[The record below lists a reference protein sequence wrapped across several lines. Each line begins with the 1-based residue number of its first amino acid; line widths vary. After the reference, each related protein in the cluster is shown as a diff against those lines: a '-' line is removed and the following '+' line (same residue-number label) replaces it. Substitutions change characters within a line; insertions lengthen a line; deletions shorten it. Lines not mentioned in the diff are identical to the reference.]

1 MSGVQKMAAQARRHW
16 KEFLPEKT
24 RQLIAAGTYSEETMK
39 AAREAQ
45 QVIRRLM
52 QQGYQE
58 HEAEE
63 VALPRYIL
71 LPPEAGAENGVEDEI
86 DKELAEM
93 ERQFQEYPPLILY

>member
-1 MSGVQKMAAQARRHW
+1 
-16 KEFLPEKT
+16 
-24 RQLIAAGTYSEETMK
+24 
-39 AAREAQ
+39 
-45 QVIRRLM
+45 M

-93 ERQFQEYPPLILY
+93 ERQFQEDPPLILY